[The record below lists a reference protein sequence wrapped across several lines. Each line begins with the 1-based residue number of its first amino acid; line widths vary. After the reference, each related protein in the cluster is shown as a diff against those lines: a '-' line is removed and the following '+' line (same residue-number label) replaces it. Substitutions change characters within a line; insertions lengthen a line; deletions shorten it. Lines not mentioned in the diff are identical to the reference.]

1 MNAKK
6 LRTRVLAP
14 FAIVIVMFSVSVAV
28 LGYYVIKKNIV
39 ERAQIKVRSD
49 LNSAREI
56 YVHEVENVRNAVRLT
71 AHRFFIKDALAKND
85 KETLNTE
92 LGKIRESESL
102 DILTLT
108 DSSGKVVVRS
118 RNPSV
123 SGDMQA
129 DDELV
134 GFVLAHE
141 EAVAGTVIVA
151 GDDLAKDG
159 ADLAEQAYF
168 KFIPT
173 PKAKAREDTEE
184 RSGMTIKAAGPV
196 VGYDG
201 KLVGILYGGKLLNRN
216 YGIVDKV
223 KETVYKGETY
233 KGRDMG
239 TATIFQGD
247 LRIST
252 NVANNEGERAVG
264 TRVSQEVNEQVL
276 EKGLPWV
283 ERAFVVNSWYKTAYE
298 PIKDVE
304 GNIVGILYVGILEQP
319 FNDMSRNIFLV
330 FLVIVITA
338 SGLSAGLE
346 AVLTRKISRPVER
359 MLEATKELSG
369 GSLGYEVE
377 SETGT
382 LEFDAL
388 AASFNEM
395 SAELRRREK
404 SLRIMNEELEV
415 LNKTYLDLVGF
426 VSHELNGIVAT
437 TIMNAA
443 AVREGLFGEIN
454 AKQGQA
460 LQAVTKNLDYLR
472 QTVRKFFDLSR
483 IEKGELE
490 VIRKSVRLREDVL
503 DPCVETFGGEI
514 ANKQMEVINNV
525 GRDVIVSGDIDLL
538 HIAANNLVGNAI
550 KYGLDGGKVAISCE
564 ELGDKVQIEVY
575 NDSRP
580 ITEEDKARLFKKF
593 SRLDRDAGTK
603 VKGTGLGLFVT
614 KEIIAKH
621 GGEIWVEPRENGNSF
636 VFTIEKESKNTP
648 EDASDRRA

>member
-1 MNAKK
+1 MKAKK
-6 LRTRVLAP
+6 LRVRVLAP

-28 LGYYVIKKNIV
+28 LGYYVIKKNII
-39 ERAQIKVRSD
+39 ERAQVKVRSD

-56 YVHEVENVRNAVRLT
+56 YVHEVEHVRNAVRLT
-71 AHRFFIKDALAKND
+71 AHRFFIKDALANND
-85 KETLNTE
+85 KETLNKE

-102 DILTLT
+102 DVLTLT
-108 DSSGKVVVRS
+108 DSTGKVVVRS

-123 SGDMQA
+123 SGDIQS
-129 DDELV
+129 DDELI

-141 EAVAGTVIVA
+141 EAAAGTVIVP
-151 GDDLAKDG
+151 GDELAKEG
-159 ADLAEQAYF
+159 ADLAAQAHF

-173 PKAKAREDTEE
+173 PKAKAREEIEE
-184 RSGMTIKAAGPV
+184 RAGMMIKAAGPV

-201 KLVGILYGGKLLNRN
+201 ELVGILYGGTLLNRN
-216 YGIVDKV
+216 YRIVDKV

-252 NVANNEGERAVG
+252 NVANDEGGRAVG

-298 PIKDVE
+298 PIEDIE

-319 FNDMSRNIFLV
+319 FNDMSRNVFLV

-338 SGLSAGLE
+338 SGLSAALE

-369 GSLGYEVE
+369 GSLGYEVK

-395 SAELRRREK
+395 SAELRRREE
-404 SLRIMNEELEV
+404 SLSIMNEELAV
-415 LNKTYLDLVGF
+415 LNKTYLDMVGF
-426 VSHELNGIVAT
+426 VSHELKGIVAT

-443 AVREGLFGEIN
+443 AVQDGLFGEIN
-454 AKQGQA
+454 AKQGRA
-460 LQAVTKNLDYLR
+460 LQAVTKNLEYLR
-472 QTVRKFFDLSR
+472 GTVRKFLDLSR
-483 IEKGELE
+483 IEKGEL
-490 VIRKSVRLREDVL
+490 VAIRKTVHLREDVFG
-503 DPCVETFGGEI
+503 PCLETFGGEI
-514 ANKQMEVINNV
+514 ANKEMEVINNV
-525 GRDVIVSGDIDLL
+525 DPDVMVSGDIDLL

-550 KYGLDGGKVAISCE
+550 KYGLDRGKVVLSCE
-564 ELGDKVQIEVY
+564 DLGDKVQIGIY

-580 ITEEDKARLFKKF
+580 IAEEDRARLFKKF
-593 SRLDRDAGTK
+593 SRLDRDAGTR

-621 GGEIWVEPRENGNSF
+621 GGDIWVEPKENGNSF
-636 VFTIEKESKNTP
+636 VFTIGKESKNT
-648 EDASDRRA
+648 